1 MYRSGVGGPVE
12 VPAHGRAEDQV
23 EDDPERS
30 GEWEEQQGE
39 RDHERDTAPAHGL
52 PRRVR
57 PRPHDHEEADAEDG
71 LGGDEIEEERAEEIA
86 LLAPVEAESAN
97 RAALAHGEPG
107 AERARAAA
115 VRAA

>member
-23 EDDPERS
+23 EDVPERS

-39 RDHERDTAPAHGL
+39 RDHEGDTAPAHGL

-57 PRPHDHEEADAEDG
+57 PRPHDHEEEADAEEG
-71 LGGDEIEEERAEEIA
+71 PGGDEVEEERGAGLA
-86 LLAPVEAESAN
+86 LSA
-97 RAALAHGEPG
+97 RVSGDCGGVAALAESQ
-107 AERARAAA
+107 R
-115 VRAA
+115 

>member
-12 VPAHGRAEDQV
+12 VPSHGRAEDQV

-57 PRPHDHEEADAEDG
+57 PRQHDYDEEADAEDG
-71 LGGDEIEEERAEEIA
+71 LGGDERDEETAEEIA
-86 LLAPVEAESAN
+86 IIAPVEAESAN
-97 RAALAHGEPG
+97 RAALAHGRSE
-107 AERARAAA
+107 ERR
-115 VRAA
+115 